1 MYILGISAFYHD
13 SAAALIKDGLV
24 LCVAEEER
32 FTRVKHDNQFPLQAA
47 LFCLEKTGI
56 SIVDIDYVTYYEKP
70 LLKFERILENF
81 VKTYPFSLHPFLRG
95 VPEWFGD
102 KIKIEQI
109 IKKKL
114 GYTGELFFI
123 PHHLSHA
130 AASFYPSPFQ
140 KSAIL
145 TVDGVGEYQTTGLWY
160 GEGNKITPLK
170 SIAFPHSLGLLYS
183 TFTAFLGFK
192 VNDDEYKVMGLAAY
206 GKPSYAD
213 NIYQIIDI
221 KEDGS
226 FQMNMKFFAFR
237 ESFQMWSKKFEKL
250 FGKPRLKNQPVT
262 QRDKDL
268 AASIQK
274 VTEDIYFRML
284 NHLSGITKCENVCIG
299 GGVGL
304 NALANG
310 KVYTETPFKNVYIF
324 GAAGDSG
331 GAPGSALF
339 AYHYILRNETRSPVE
354 SLNFGSQYTDE
365 EIEPVLKNFS
375 LNYRKIEGENG
386 LIEKTADLLARGK
399 IIGWFQGRME
409 FGPRALGAR
418 SILSKASPRKMKEEV
433 NKIKIREQFRPFAG
447 SILQEKV
454 HEYFEVPK
462 VNHFSPF
469 MIFCFKIK
477 EEKKDKLAAIVHKD
491 NTCRI
496 QTVNE
501 DNGLYYKLIRQFNGI
516 TGVPCIL
523 NTSFNLKG
531 EPIVETPEQAVV
543 DFLKTEID
551 ALVIGNFIV
560 EKSCTG
566 DEAS

>member
-13 SAAALIKDGLV
+13 SAAALIKDGRV
-24 LCVAEEER
+24 LYAVEEER
-32 FTRVKHDNQFPLQAA
+32 FTRIKHDNQFPYQAVK
-47 LFCLEKTGI
+47 FCLEKEDI
-56 SIVDIDYVTYYEKP
+56 SIADIDYVTYYEKP

-81 VKTYPFSLHPFLRG
+81 VKTYPFSLRPFLRG
-95 VPEWFGD
+95 IPEWFGD

-109 IKKKL
+109 IRKKL
-114 GYTGELFFI
+114 GYKGKLFFI

-130 AASFYPSPFQ
+130 AASFYLSPFQ

-160 GEGNKITPLK
+160 GEGNKITPIK
-170 SIAFPHSLGLLYS
+170 SIDFPHSLGLLYS
-183 TFTAFLGFK
+183 TFTAFLGFR
-192 VNDDEYKVMGLAAY
+192 VNEDEYKVMGLAAY
-206 GKPSYAD
+206 GKPIYAD

-226 FQMNMKFFAFR
+226 FEMNMKFFVFR
-237 ESFQMWSKKFEKL
+237 ESFRMWGKRFEKF
-250 FGKPRLKNQPVT
+250 FGKPRLRNQPVT

-284 NHLSGITKCENVCIG
+284 NHLRGITKCENVCIG

-310 KVYTETPFKNVYIF
+310 KIYTETPFKNIYIF

-339 AYHYILRNETRSPVE
+339 AYHYILHNETRSPVE
-354 SLNFGSQYTDE
+354 SLHFGSEYADE
-365 EIEPVLKNFS
+365 EIERVLKNFS
-375 LNYRKIEGENG
+375 LNYEKIEGENR
-386 LIEKTADLLARGK
+386 LIEKAADLLAKGK

-418 SILSKASPRKMKEEV
+418 SILSRPNPRKMKEEV

-462 VNHFSPF
+462 INHLSPF
-469 MIFCFKIK
+469 MTFCFKVK
-477 EEKKDKLAAIVHKD
+477 EEKREKLIAIVHKD

-501 DNGLYYKLIRQFNGI
+501 DNGLYYKLIRRFDGI

-531 EPIVETPEQAVV
+531 EPIVENPQQAVE
-543 DFLKTEID
+543 DFLKTEMD
-551 ALVIGNFIV
+551 YLVIGKYLV
-560 EKSCTG
+560 PKSNRR
-566 DEAS
+566 E